1 MSVSLSTVAI
11 SSPAPRESRG
21 GVGGRV
27 VLAGLAT
34 SVAAV
39 LANVLVYLAG
49 GALVDYDP
57 RFPPLADASGA
68 IVFTLVP
75 AIVASLLYA
84 VLLPRVADP
93 PRVFSIV
100 AAVVFVITLI
110 PDVAYIP
117 MMPGVS
123 VAQTAILVLMHVV
136 AAGVIVGMLTG
147 LARPP
152 AR

>member
-1 MSVSLSTVAI
+1 MSVSMSTVAV
-11 SSPAPRESRG
+11 SSPAPGGSRG

-34 SVAAV
+34 TVAAV

-57 RFPPLADASGA
+57 RFPPLASAGGA

-75 AIVASLLYA
+75 AVVASLLYA
-84 VLLPRVADP
+84 VLLRRAADP
-93 PRVFSIV
+93 PRVFAIV

-110 PDVAYIP
+110 PDFTYIP
-117 MMPGVS
+117 TVPGVS
-123 VAQTAILVLMHVV
+123 VAQTAILMLMHVV

-147 LARPP
+147 LARQPT
-152 AR
+152 R